1 MIETNNIVYQF
12 WTGDNDMSENR
23 KTCLQTSQN
32 LGVKTILIT
41 KQNLN
46 EYINEHPL
54 HKAYQFLSDIHKSDY
69 LRCYFMHFYGGG
81 YADIKNYSKN
91 NNWSECFKLINE
103 NEHIEIIG
111 QKEIVGGS
119 PLENLNHSGHI
130 NKIIANGYFIARK
143 NSDFTNCW
151 YKKLTQK
158 LDEKYEILKNN
169 PSKDPLDRS
178 LEYPI
183 RWAELCGEILH
194 QIEFDFYFSHPG
206 SVNNSLESGR
216 LNTSYR

>member
-1 MIETNNIVYQF
+1 
-12 WTGDNDMSENR
+12 
-23 KTCLQTSQN
+23 
-32 LGVKTILIT
+32 
-41 KQNLN
+41 
-46 EYINEHPL
+46 
-54 HKAYQFLSDIHKSDY
+54 
-69 LRCYFMHFYGGG
+69 MHFYGGG

-130 NKIIANGYFIARK
+130 NKVIANGYFIARK

-169 PSKDPLDRS
+169 PAKDPLDRS

-194 QIEFDFYFSHPG
+194 QIEFDFYFSHHG

>member
-23 KTCLQTSQN
+23 KMCLQTSQN

-54 HKAYQFLSDIHKSDY
+54 HKAYKFLSDIHKSDY

-130 NKIIANGYFIARK
+130 NKVIANGYFIARK

-169 PSKDPLDRS
+169 PAKDPLDRS